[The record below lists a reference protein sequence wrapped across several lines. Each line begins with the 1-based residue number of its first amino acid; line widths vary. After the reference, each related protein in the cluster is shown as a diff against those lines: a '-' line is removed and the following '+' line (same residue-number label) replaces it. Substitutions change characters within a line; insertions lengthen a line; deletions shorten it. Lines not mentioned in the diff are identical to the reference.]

1 MPNDLLIVAFL
12 AWSVAALLAVLGSG
26 LPVARVL
33 LAGGAGAAIL
43 AALLALPAGTALV
56 TLPGGLA
63 GEAVSFRLS
72 GDALWLMGF
81 GLAPAIM
88 AAWLSTPARTGE
100 AGWLFGVAASLI
112 GALGVFGVRNGAGF
126 LIAWE
131 IMSLGGAAM
140 ILSENLS
147 GPAGRP
153 VLFML
158 GLLEAG
164 AVVLLAA
171 ILLLATAS
179 GSFTFDAYQTAAP
192 GLPIAT
198 SILVGVLLVVGF
210 GAKLGLLPFYEW
222 FPATYGSGSGA
233 SGAILSGVVLNAAFY
248 GLSRGL
254 IEWAPAH
261 HDAAAAGVGI
271 FVVIIGVASA
281 ILTALYA
288 FQQEEWRSLLSFS
301 SAENASIAVA
311 MLGAALMFR
320 GHGEAELASL
330 AWIVALIHLAGHSLA
345 KGGLFLVTDGVYRA
359 TGGYAISHTG
369 LLRRSSWLF
378 GLGALFCAMSLA
390 AMPPQAGFVSEWYVF
405 QTVFQGFHLGSLV
418 SRLVMALAGAGLALT
433 VAVAFATIVKVFG
446 VGLLGRTSRSPAPV
460 SARCVTAVG
469 ALGLGVLVL
478 AAGMPF
484 WLEALGATVKTQFGT
499 AAASAMHDG
508 PILVPLTASFA
519 FISPSLLVVVT
530 PLLALLPV
538 ALVVM
543 ARRRFGVRRV
553 AVWYGGLDHDPER
566 ASTTALTFS
575 NALRTFYSFVYR
587 PRQETRR
594 EARTLPYFINRLEF
608 SHDVAPIF
616 GPYLFAPVKDAVY
629 ALAMRLKVL
638 QSGHLNVY
646 LAFIGTL
653 LVVILALVLA

>member
-1 MPNDLLIVAFL
+1 MPNDLLILAFL
-12 AWSVAALLAVLGSG
+12 AWVAAALVALLNRG
-26 LPVARVL
+26 LVVARVL

-63 GEAVSFRLS
+63 GEAVPFRLS

-81 GLAPAIM
+81 GLVPAIM
-88 AAWLSTPARTGE
+88 AAWLSTPARSGE

-112 GALGVFGVRNGAGF
+112 GALGVFGIANAAGF

-147 GPAGRP
+147 DDSGRP

-158 GLLEAG
+158 GLLETG
-164 AVVLLAA
+164 AVALLAA
-171 ILLLATAS
+171 VLLMGAAS
-179 GSFTFDAYQTAAP
+179 GSFAFDAFEAAAP
-192 GLPIAT
+192 GLP
-198 SILVGVLLVVGF
+198 LYVGVAVAVLLVIGF

-222 FPATYGSGSGA
+222 FPATYGAGSGA

-254 IEWAPAH
+254 TQWAPAH
-261 HDAAAAGVGI
+261 LPGAAAGVGI
-271 FVVIIGVASA
+271 FVVITGVASA

-288 FQQEEWRSLLSFS
+288 FQQEDWRRLLSFS
-301 SAENASIAVA
+301 SAENASIAVV

-320 GHGEAELASL
+320 GHGEADLASL
-330 AWIVALIHLAGHSLA
+330 AWIVALIHLGGHSLA
-345 KGGLFLVTDGVYRA
+345 KGGMFLAADGVCRA
-359 TGGYAISHTG
+359 TGGYAISHSG

-405 QTVFQGFHLGSLV
+405 QTVFQGFRLGSLV
-418 SRLVMALAGAGLALT
+418 SRLVMTLAGAGLALT
-433 VAVAFATIVKVFG
+433 VAVAFATIVKFFG
-446 VGLLGRTSRSPAPV
+446 VGLLGRTARSPAAV
-460 SARCVTAVG
+460 SPACATAIG
-469 ALGLGVLVL
+469 ALGLGVLAL
-478 AAGMPF
+478 AAGMPV
-484 WLEALGATVKTQFGT
+484 WIEALSAVTKAQFGT
-499 AAASAMHDG
+499 VAASAMHDG

-519 FISPSLLVVVT
+519 FISPSLLIIVT

-538 ALVVM
+538 ALVLA
-543 ARRRFGVRRV
+543 ARRRFAVRRV

-575 NALRTFYSFVYR
+575 NALRTFYSFIYR

-594 EARTLPYFINRLEF
+594 EAHTLPYFINRLEF

-616 GPYLFAPVKDAVY
+616 GPYLFTPVKDAVFT
-629 ALAMRLKVL
+629 LATRLKVL
-638 QSGHLNVY
+638 QAGHLNIY
-646 LAFIGTL
+646 LAVIGGL
-653 LVVILALVLA
+653 LVVILALALA